1 MVLGLGTDS
10 TTSNF
15 IDMLGEKLGL
25 NELHNN
31 MGVPTSQATAER
43 AKRLMIPLT
52 TLSEHHRLDL
62 TVDGADEV
70 DGDLN
75 LIKGLGRALLREK
88 IVEMHAEQFIV
99 IVDESKVVTRLA
111 SRGPLPGEFMAGR

>member
-99 IVDESKVVTRLA
+99 IVDESKVVTRLG